1 MSTNERRI
9 IVEVVSGADVRRLD
23 QSDSDI
29 RAEVQQLRGEVEALR
44 RQLFEVISVFGDLKR
59 MLRG

>member
-9 IVEVVSGADVRRLD
+9 IVGVVSGADVRRLD

-29 RAEVQQLRGEVEALR
+29 RAEVQQPRGEVEALR